1 MFNGGYM
8 GGISK
13 FHNLVSIFT
22 SSFRVN
28 DQDIEVLRSIL
39 EREQKRKV
47 TFEEAE
53 EVSKGLITVL
63 ETLANGRKI
72 VVNREKES

>member
-1 MFNGGYM
+1 MS
-8 GGISK
+8 GIDK
-13 FHNLVSIFT
+13 FHNLASIFT

-28 DQDIEVLRSIL
+28 DQDIEELRSIL

-47 TFEEAE
+47 TPEEAD
-53 EVSKGLITVL
+53 EVGRGLITVL

-72 VVNREKES
+72 IVNKEDQQQ

>member
-1 MFNGGYM
+1 MS
-8 GGISK
+8 GIEK

-28 DQDIEVLRSIL
+28 DEDIEELRLIL
-39 EREQKRKV
+39 ERERKRTV

-53 EVSKGLITVL
+53 EVGKGLVTVL
-63 ETLANGRKI
+63 EALANGRRI
-72 VVNREKES
+72 VARKGDKL

>member
-1 MFNGGYM
+1 MS
-8 GGISK
+8 GIDK
-13 FHNLVSIFT
+13 FHNLASMFT

-28 DQDIEVLRSIL
+28 DQDIEELRAIL

-47 TFEEAE
+47 TPEEAE
-53 EVSKGLITVL
+53 EVGKGLITVL

-72 VVNREKES
+72 IVEKGEQL

>member
-1 MFNGGYM
+1 MSGTD
-8 GGISK
+8 K
-13 FHNLVSIFT
+13 FHNLASIFT

-28 DQDIEVLRSIL
+28 DRDIEELRAIL

-47 TFEEAE
+47 TPEEAD
-53 EVSKGLITVL
+53 EVGRGLITVL

-72 VVNREKES
+72 IVKKGDQQS

>member
-1 MFNGGYM
+1 MS
-8 GGISK
+8 GIDK
-13 FHNLVSIFT
+13 FHNLASIFT

-28 DQDIEVLRSIL
+28 DQDIEELRAIL

-47 TFEEAE
+47 TPEEAD
-53 EVSKGLITVL
+53 EVGRGLITVL

-72 VVNREKES
+72 IVKKGDQQS

>member
-1 MFNGGYM
+1 MS
-8 GGISK
+8 GINK
-13 FHNLVSIFT
+13 FHNLASIFT

-28 DQDIEVLRSIL
+28 DQDIEELRVIL

-47 TFEEAE
+47 TPEEAD
-53 EVSKGLITVL
+53 EVSRGLITVL

-72 VVNREKES
+72 IVKKGDQQS

>member
-1 MFNGGYM
+1 M
-8 GGISK
+8 GGINK
-13 FHNLVSIFT
+13 FHNLASIFT

-28 DQDIEVLRSIL
+28 DQDIEELRAIL
-39 EREQKRKV
+39 ERERKRTV

-53 EVSKGLITVL
+53 EVGKGLITVL

-72 VVNREKES
+72 IVKKGDDS

>member
-1 MFNGGYM
+1 M

-13 FHNLVSIFT
+13 FHNLISIFT

-28 DQDIEVLRSIL
+28 DQDIEVLRAIL
-39 EREQKRKV
+39 EREQNRRV

-53 EVSKGLITVL
+53 EVGKGLITVL

-72 VVNREKES
+72 VVKKDEES

>member
-1 MFNGGYM
+1 MS
-8 GGISK
+8 GIDK
-13 FHNLVSIFT
+13 FHNLASIFT

-28 DQDIEVLRSIL
+28 DQDIEELRAIL

-47 TFEEAE
+47 TPEEAD
-53 EVSKGLITVL
+53 EVGRGLITVL

-72 VVNREKES
+72 IVKKGDQQL

>member
-1 MFNGGYM
+1 MS
-8 GGISK
+8 GIDK
-13 FHNLVSIFT
+13 FHNLASIFT

-28 DQDIEVLRSIL
+28 DQDIEELRAIL

-47 TFEEAE
+47 TPEEAD
-53 EVSKGLITVL
+53 EVGRGLITVL

-72 VVNREKES
+72 IVKKGDQQP

>member
-1 MFNGGYM
+1 MS
-8 GGISK
+8 GIDKS
-13 FHNLVSIFT
+13 HNLASIFT

-28 DQDIEVLRSIL
+28 DQDIEELRSIL

-47 TFEEAE
+47 TPEEAD
-53 EVSKGLITVL
+53 EVGRGLITVL

-72 VVNREKES
+72 IVNKEDQQQ

>member
-1 MFNGGYM
+1 M
-8 GGISK
+8 GGIDK

-28 DQDIEVLRSIL
+28 DEDIEVLRSIL
-39 EREQKRKV
+39 EREKNRKV

-53 EVSKGLITVL
+53 EVGKGLVSLL

-72 VVNREKES
+72 IATKRGDEL

>member
-1 MFNGGYM
+1 MS
-8 GGISK
+8 GIDK
-13 FHNLVSIFT
+13 FHNLAAIFT

-28 DQDIEVLRSIL
+28 DQDIEELRAIL

-47 TFEEAE
+47 TPEEAD
-53 EVSKGLITVL
+53 EVGRGLITVL

-72 VVNREKES
+72 IVEKGDKQL

>member
-1 MFNGGYM
+1 M
-8 GGISK
+8 GGINK
-13 FHNLVSIFT
+13 FYNLASIFT

-28 DQDIEVLRSIL
+28 DQDIEELRAIL
-39 EREQKRKV
+39 EHEQKRTV

-53 EVSKGLITVL
+53 EVGKGLVTVL

-72 VVNREKES
+72 VVKKGDES